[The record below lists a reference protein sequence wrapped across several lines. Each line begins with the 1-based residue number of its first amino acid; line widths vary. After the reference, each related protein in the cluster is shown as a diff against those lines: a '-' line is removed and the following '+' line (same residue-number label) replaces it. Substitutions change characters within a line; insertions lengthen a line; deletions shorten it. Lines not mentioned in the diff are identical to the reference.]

1 MANKL
6 IAMLIVRRLIMFLMR
21 ELSIRAIASELSIGT
36 RTVLAYRKRIDLSN
50 KTYQELLTL
59 DDTALGEIVRPPA
72 DKPKADKR
80 IGDFNNH
87 LDYFLSELARKRAS
101 RVILFEEYSKL
112 YPDGYRYSKFCE
124 LIKGAQSVK
133 SATLHNQY
141 APGDQFMFDFA
152 GKKMHYIKRET
163 GEIIEVP
170 VFISVLPYSS
180 LAFADPLQ
188 NATIPLIIEAL
199 NDFLQYLGGATGSG
213 KTDNLKQVV
222 VKSNRYEPTFTE
234 VTEQWALHNGIALF
248 AARVKKPRDKG
259 PVEAQVRITYDQIY
273 ARLRNEVFYSLRELK
288 EAVRAQVEAFNHKQM
303 QHEKYSRYQRFM
315 DMEKPLLKPLPAEPY
330 VIKHHST
337 RKISFNYHFKLQE
350 DGHQYSVPAKYIGKQ
365 LTAVYDTTMV
375 EIYDGMER
383 ILVYQRVYGKGYTTI
398 AEHMPSN
405 HKAYL
410 EQKAMDGPYFLRAAE
425 KIGPCTLQYMDG
437 ILRSRSYPEQAYEA
451 CRGILRFAH
460 KVSIGPRRLELA
472 CQRGLRGE
480 NFSYRTIDNILR
492 NNQDKLEL
500 KDPSSQPE
508 LFTAVHENIRG
519 PESYQ

>member
-1 MANKL
+1 
-6 IAMLIVRRLIMFLMR
+6 
-21 ELSIRAIASELSIGT
+21 
-36 RTVLAYRKRIDLSN
+36 
-50 KTYQELLTL
+50 
-59 DDTALGEIVRPPA
+59 
-72 DKPKADKR
+72 
-80 IGDFNNH
+80 
-87 LDYFLSELARKRAS
+87 
-101 RVILFEEYSKL
+101 
-112 YPDGYRYSKFCE
+112 
-124 LIKGAQSVK
+124 
-133 SATLHNQY
+133 
-141 APGDQFMFDFA
+141 
-152 GKKMHYIKRET
+152 
-163 GEIIEVP
+163 
-170 VFISVLPYSS
+170 
-180 LAFADPLQ
+180 
-188 NATIPLIIEAL
+188 
-199 NDFLQYLGGATGSG
+199 
-213 KTDNLKQVV
+213 
-222 VKSNRYEPTFTE
+222 
-234 VTEQWALHNGIALF
+234 
-248 AARVKKPRDKG
+248 
-259 PVEAQVRITYDQIY
+259 
-273 ARLRNEVFYSLRELK
+273 
-288 EAVRAQVEAFNHKQM
+288 
-303 QHEKYSRYQRFM
+303 
-315 DMEKPLLKPLPAEPY
+315 
-330 VIKHHST
+330 
-337 RKISFNYHFKLQE
+337 
-350 DGHQYSVPAKYIGKQ
+350 
-365 LTAVYDTTMV
+365 MV